1 MVTSE
6 GSGTVSVGV
15 GKAGVIEYRKV
26 PDGVTGPVDCPD
38 KGVTESSL
46 IRGTAGGECVQVTPC
61 KLTPS
66 KCLVRVGIAL
76 LMKTSHKGRNTKKK
90 G

>member
-15 GKAGVIEYRKV
+15 GKAGVNII

-38 KGVTESSL
+38 RGVTESSL

-61 KLTPS
+61 KFTPS

-76 LMKTSHKGRNTKKK
+76 LMKTSHKGRNTKMK